1 MARPDLETVYSRLA
15 LHDEE
20 AEMSVLG
27 AMMLDRDVAIGLL
40 DQLEPKDFYKP
51 AHGMVFDCLRSMYLT
66 GTAIDAVTV
75 RNTLDQKGQ
84 LGSVGGH
91 EYLAAL
97 MQVSPIPANGPHYA
111 KIVREKAILRQL
123 AHSCG
128 DILAELQEPGHKVE
142 ELVNRAQARMFEI
155 AKEKSTKNVLRM
167 EQIIE
172 ETFKQ
177 IVDFRQ
183 LRDRKSR
190 LVGLPTGLADL
201 DDLLCGLQPG
211 YMYVI
216 AGRPGMGKS
225 SMCFRVMEQTSIR
238 NEEPSGVLF
247 FSLEMSAM
255 QVCQQMLCSYCQ
267 INSHEVRKGLF
278 SEQDLKKLAIGA
290 GKLSD
295 APIWVDDSPDLSIFE
310 IRARARRMKAQ
321 HNIGVILIDYLQKV
335 RAQPAE
341 SRQIEISIVSSQ
353 IKSMAKELNVPVVSV
368 AQLNRA
374 AEGREDKRPM
384 LSDLRESGAIEQD
397 ADVVMMVYREEYY
410 RPSEENKN
418 KCELDIV
425 KNRTGPVGRTNVTFI
440 KEWTRFANLSPMQE
454 APGQP

>member
-1 MARPDLETVYSRLA
+1 MGRTELESVYGRLA

-27 AMMLDRDVAIGLL
+27 AMLMDRDVAIGLL
-40 DQLEPKDFYKP
+40 DQLEPKDFYKQ
-51 AHGMVFDCLRSMYLT
+51 AHGIVFDCVRNLYLNNS
-66 GTAIDAVTV
+66 AIDSLTV
-75 RNTLDQKGQ
+75 KNALEQKGQ
-84 LGSVGGH
+84 LTGVGGH
-91 EYLAAL
+91 EYLVAL
-97 MQVSPIPANGPHYA
+97 MEMTPITANAPHYA
-111 KIVREKAILRQL
+111 KIIREKAIMRQL
-123 AHSCG
+123 AHTCG
-128 DILAELQEPGHKVE
+128 DILNELHEPGQRVE

-155 AKEKSTKNVLRM
+155 AQEKSTKSVLRM

-190 LVGLPTGLADL
+190 LIGLPTGLYEL
-201 DDLLCGLQPG
+201 DDLLCGLQPA

-225 SMCFRVMEQTSIR
+225 SMCFRILEECTIR
-238 NEEPSGVLF
+238 SPEPQGALF
-247 FSLEMSAM
+247 FSLEMSAS

-267 INSHEVRKGLF
+267 INSHDVRKGLF

-295 APIWVDDSPDLSIFE
+295 APIWIDDSPDLSIFE

-321 HNIGVILIDYLQKV
+321 HNVGVVLIDYLQKV

-353 IKSMAKELNVPVVSV
+353 IKSMAKELNLPVVAI
-368 AQLNRA
+368 AQLNRG

-397 ADVVMMVYREEYY
+397 ADVVLMVYRDEYY
-410 RPSEENKN
+410 RQTEENKN
-418 KCELDIV
+418 KAELDVV
-425 KNRTGPVGRTNVTFI
+425 KNRTGPVGKVNVTFI

-454 APGQP
+454 APSGG